1 MLLKDANPG
10 FEGLKDFV
18 KTGQYEY
25 PYKYK
30 CNLIVM
36 HRQQKQSSY
45 IFVEGQNDKD
55 ALDKHIDS
63 NCSIETLNIIHKEGK
78 KGIIEFIKCAEEYRW
93 GKNVGLHGIVG
104 LVDKD
109 FDDRLNEKPRKPPI
123 RAPYISSITNDLE
136 STILYFSEREVLK
149 KLQANQQ
156 TKMNYWLDLTLDYP
170 EAFDR
175 LVHCVVAPIGALRV
189 AWQNSG
195 LARTSLNLNDV
206 NVISRI
212 WNSANHSQS
221 LNSDDLINLLPSE
234 YSNNEKHRIK
244 VLIQNELDK
253 INKQPALEWNYV
265 RGKDLVYSIACA
277 LANSSRPLDKH
288 VHLITKLII
297 DGFDSNIIAKCKL
310 KQTIAEA
317 TIGDHGNW
325 QYLK

>member
-10 FEGLKDFV
+10 FRNLKDFV
-18 KTGQYEY
+18 QTDRDAY
-25 PYKYK
+25 PYK
-30 CNLIVM
+30 CNEIILARSM
-36 HRQQKQSSY
+36 NEKAAY
-45 IFVEGQNDKD
+45 IFVEGPSDQK
-55 ALDKHIDS
+55 ALLRHRAT
-63 NCSIETLNIIHKEGK
+63 NCTISPLNINKKAGK
-78 KGIIEFIKCAEEYRW
+78 KGVIDFIKCCETFLW
-93 GKNVGLHGIVG
+93 KKNVGLRGIVG

-109 FDDRLNEKPRKPPI
+109 FDDHLNEKPRKPPK
-123 RAPYISSITNDLE
+123 RAPYISSVTNDLE
-136 STILYFSEREVLK
+136 STVLYFSEREILK
-149 KLQANQQ
+149 KLLANQQ
-156 TKMNYWLDLTLDYP
+156 NKINDWLDLSVDCP

-221 LNSDDLINLLPSE
+221 LNSDDLINLLPSQ
-234 YSNNEKHRIK
+234 YSNNEKHRVK
-244 VLIQNELDK
+244 VLIQKELDK

-277 LANSSRPLDKH
+277 LANSSRPLDEH